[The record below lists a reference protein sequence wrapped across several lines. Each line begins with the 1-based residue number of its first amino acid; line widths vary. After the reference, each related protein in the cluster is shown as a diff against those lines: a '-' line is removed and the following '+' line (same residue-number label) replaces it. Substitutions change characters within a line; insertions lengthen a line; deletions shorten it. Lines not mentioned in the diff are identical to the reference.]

1 MVKQLLQSWLPS
13 HERVSS
19 MKMMKMFGTR
29 TANPLL
35 WYVNRRSI
43 CKAIFI
49 GTFFGLL
56 PIPFHSIFIVLAVL
70 CLEINLPV
78 SLALAWLSN
87 PFTIVPILYIG
98 FWFGSKIFHVHM
110 INQAMLKGVMHQI
123 GRWIQ
128 NFGHGHIDGSLA
140 KILMTGLV
148 VEALLF
154 SILFYIATQLF
165 WRWSVIRN
173 WKKRQR
179 LRPKNP
185 L

>member
-13 HERVSS
+13 PERVSS

-35 WYVNRRSI
+35 WYVNRHSI

-56 PIPFHSIFIVLAVL
+56 PIPFHSILIVLAVL
-70 CLEINLPV
+70 CFEVNLPV

-98 FWFGSKIFHVHM
+98 FWFGAKIFHVHM
-110 INQAMLKGVMHQI
+110 INQSMLMGVMHQI
-123 GRWIQ
+123 GHWIK
-128 NFGHGHIDGSLA
+128 NFGDGYVDFSLA
-140 KILMTGLV
+140 KILMTGLL

-154 SILFYIATQLF
+154 STIFYILTKLL
-165 WRWSVIRN
+165 WRWSVLKN
-173 WKKRQR
+173 WKKSHEHF
-179 LRPKNP
+179 PNGCE
-185 L
+185 

>member
-13 HERVSS
+13 PERVSS
-19 MKMMKMFGTR
+19 MKMMRLFGAR

-56 PIPFHSIFIVLAVL
+56 PIPFHSILIVLAVL
-70 CLEINLPV
+70 CFEVNLPV

-87 PFTIVPILYIG
+87 PFTILPILYIG
-98 FWFGSKIFHVHM
+98 FWFGTKIFHVHM
-110 INQAMLKGVMHQI
+110 IDQAMLMGVMHQI
-123 GRWIQ
+123 GNWIR
-128 NFGHGHIDGSLA
+128 NFGHGHVDFSLA
-140 KILMTGLV
+140 KILMTGLM

-154 SILFYIATQLF
+154 STLFYVVIELL
-165 WRWSVIRN
+165 WRWGAIKN
-173 WKKRQR
+173 WKKSHENF
-179 LRPKNP
+179 PKACE
-185 L
+185 